1 MRMKKRKNSIQS
13 FYVKL
18 AIKYMNKLNN
28 IYKKPLII
36 KLSLSEPGKSK
47 LYYDQNWKEQLKEIK
62 HISKEELELI
72 NVYGQE
78 LLLTSDQKK
87 AAAAEK
93 KEIKH

>member
-1 MRMKKRKNSIQS
+1 MIKIGKN
-13 FYVKL
+13 
-18 AIKYMNKLNN
+18 N
-28 IYKKPLII
+28 
-36 KLSLSEPGKSK
+36 
-47 LYYDQNWKEQLKEIK
+47 LKEIK

-93 KEIKH
+93 KKIKH

>member
-1 MRMKKRKNSIQS
+1 MLTKP
-13 FYVKL
+13 
-18 AIKYMNKLNN
+18 KYL
-28 IYKKPLII
+28 YKKPLII

-78 LLLTSDQKK
+78 
-87 AAAAEK
+87 
-93 KEIKH
+93 